1 MEGKQEIFTDRF
13 LAEFERSFAEQYPK
27 ELTAHY
33 DLLECLSDKDGEETL
48 LAVAKTGE
56 KVVIK
61 YFEGRRETSSEQVF
75 AQLKNLEYEGIPCFL
90 AYETGDSWEFFV
102 REYIEGLPLTD
113 YVRKHIPDEAEI
125 VRIGIAL
132 CKILSCIHGQEM
144 PIIHRDIKPQNV
156 IVREDGSVCLI
167 DFGIARNYNDNKMED
182 TVYCGTRQY
191 AAPEQYGFGQTGI
204 TTDIYALGILLTW
217 LLTGKAEPIR
227 KPHTKLE
234 KILCRCTQ
242 FAPDRRFES
251 AKELAKKLGRIKV
264 SEGRKKG
271 FLKGTVVAAAA
282 AVAAFVFLAT
292 GFLPGRQEQDV
303 SFKEPLIEE
312 AVRVMLDK
320 ERGPISKEDLLGV
333 TELYIMGDEVCS
345 TMDDFYQAFEQ
356 WGLAGSIRGEIAS
369 VEDLK
374 QMKNLEY
381 VQIGGA
387 HISDISPLKGLSN
400 LRKVEFWFN
409 DIEDLSPLA
418 GKEHLTHIGFNCNP
432 LRDISAISSCPALM
446 SIDFRDTGN
455 YFDASVFEGIDGL
468 SFLDIGGASDAWK
481 YLEGKTI
488 EELKVGGEHD
498 ITDASCIAGMER
510 LERLYLYWSQVTD
523 ISALAEREDI
533 TYLNLEGCNIT
544 DLSPL
549 FAMKNLSY
557 VVISTKNKA
566 QMEELMERYG
576 EPAFTVEYGT

>member
-1 MEGKQEIFTDRF
+1 M
-13 LAEFERSFAEQYPK
+13 
-27 ELTAHY
+27 
-33 DLLECLSDKDGEETL
+33 
-48 LAVAKTGE
+48 
-56 KVVIK
+56 
-61 YFEGRRETSSEQVF
+61 
-75 AQLKNLEYEGIPCFL
+75 KNLEYEGIPCFL

-102 REYIEGLPLTD
+102 RE
-113 YVRKHIPDEAEI
+113 
-125 VRIGIAL
+125 
-132 CKILSCIHGQEM
+132 
-144 PIIHRDIKPQNV
+144 
-156 IVREDGSVCLI
+156 DGSVCLI
-167 DFGIARNYNDNKMED
+167 DFGIARNYNNNKTED

-227 KPHTKLE
+227 KPHTKLG

-251 AKELAKKLGRIKV
+251 AKELAKKLGRIKA
-264 SEGRKKG
+264 SEGREKG

-282 AVAAFVFLAT
+282 AVAAAFVFLAT

-333 TELYIMGDEVCS
+333 TELYIMGDKVCS

-387 HISDISPLKGLSN
+387 GRYQWTVYRN
-400 LRKVEFWFN
+400 AAQEWQ
-409 DIEDLSPLA
+409 ED
-418 GKEHLTHIGFNCNP
+418 
-432 LRDISAISSCPALM
+432 
-446 SIDFRDTGN
+446 
-455 YFDASVFEGIDGL
+455 
-468 SFLDIGGASDAWK
+468 
-481 YLEGKTI
+481 
-488 EELKVGGEHD
+488 
-498 ITDASCIAGMER
+498 
-510 LERLYLYWSQVTD
+510 
-523 ISALAEREDI
+523 
-533 TYLNLEGCNIT
+533 
-544 DLSPL
+544 
-549 FAMKNLSY
+549 
-557 VVISTKNKA
+557 
-566 QMEELMERYG
+566 
-576 EPAFTVEYGT
+576 

>member
-1 MEGKQEIFTDRF
+1 M
-13 LAEFERSFAEQYPK
+13 
-27 ELTAHY
+27 
-33 DLLECLSDKDGEETL
+33 
-48 LAVAKTGE
+48 
-56 KVVIK
+56 
-61 YFEGRRETSSEQVF
+61 
-75 AQLKNLEYEGIPCFL
+75 
-90 AYETGDSWEFFV
+90 
-102 REYIEGLPLTD
+102 
-113 YVRKHIPDEAEI
+113 
-125 VRIGIAL
+125 
-132 CKILSCIHGQEM
+132 
-144 PIIHRDIKPQNV
+144 
-156 IVREDGSVCLI
+156 
-167 DFGIARNYNDNKMED
+167 
-182 TVYCGTRQY
+182 
-191 AAPEQYGFGQTGI
+191 
-204 TTDIYALGILLTW
+204 
-217 LLTGKAEPIR
+217 TGKAEPIR

-251 AKELAKKLGRIKV
+251 AKELAKKLGRIKA
-264 SEGRKKG
+264 SEGREKG

-282 AVAAFVFLAT
+282 AVAAAFVFLAT

-333 TELYIMGDEVCS
+333 TELYIMGDKVCS

-455 YFDASVFEGIDGL
+455 YFDASVFEEIDGL